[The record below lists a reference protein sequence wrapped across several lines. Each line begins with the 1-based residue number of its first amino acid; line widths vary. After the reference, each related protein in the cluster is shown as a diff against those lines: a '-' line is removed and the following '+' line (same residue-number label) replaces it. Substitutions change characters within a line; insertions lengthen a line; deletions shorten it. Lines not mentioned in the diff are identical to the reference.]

1 MLWYTLYDIICY
13 EIILFHQNC
22 YTYILLLLQKFW
34 RKNSAHT
41 LWCVVTGW
49 SCAPGLCGSSLAPP
63 VKVIS
68 LILSPATKV
77 CVKITGK
84 SSCRLQN
91 IHKYL
96 DSYYIEC
103 TFHIP
108 VRWNHKASLRISN
121 IGSTYK
127 EWLWLIIPVL

>member
-1 MLWYTLYDIICY
+1 MIYFIWHNLLWNNFISSKLLY
-13 EIILFHQNC
+13 L
-22 YTYILLLLQKFW
+22 YILLLQKFW
-34 RKNSAHT
+34 RENSAHT

-49 SCAPGLCGSSLAPP
+49 PCAPGLCGSPLAPP

-84 SSCRLQN
+84 SSYRLQN
-91 IHKYL
+91 IHKCL

-103 TFHIP
+103 TFHIQ
-108 VRWNHKASLRISN
+108 WNHKASLRISN
-121 IGSTYK
+121 VGSTYK